1 MREAGSALIEQVSAP
16 ESLSR
21 SSNNAVLRGPERP
34 LLALNCRKELAR
46 FSNTFLRP
54 WHNSSQ
60 APYLFDDRASEL
72 STAGSA
78 RKVSFSVVAS
88 AGVATAGVSAAAVA
102 GAGGAVGAK
111 AERGCGASGFA
122 ATESSKDCDAG
133 FGFRARFTDE
143 FNQNE
148 ILAVPS

>member
-16 ESLSR
+16 DSLTR
-21 SSNNAVLRGPERP
+21 SSKNALLRGPERP
-34 LLALNCRKELAR
+34 LLAPNCRNELAR

-60 APYLFDDRASEL
+60 APYLFDERSEV